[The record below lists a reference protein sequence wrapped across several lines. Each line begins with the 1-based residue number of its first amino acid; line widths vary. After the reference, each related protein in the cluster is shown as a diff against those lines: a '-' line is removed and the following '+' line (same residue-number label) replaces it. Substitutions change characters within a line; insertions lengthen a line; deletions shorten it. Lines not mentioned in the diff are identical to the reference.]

1 MLSASISTCVET
13 GSLNSSLQRIFGAR
27 PFSDHIASYHI
38 VLAQDRDY
46 ADISQ
51 VAGIIFG
58 AREQDVEVDV
68 KVVPKV

>member
-1 MLSASISTCVET
+1 
-13 GSLNSSLQRIFGAR
+13 
-27 PFSDHIASYHI
+27 